1 MALNLISKLGVG
13 PMSSEIIEAVFRYSQ
28 DKNVPLM
35 LIATKSQIDWDRGY
49 INGWS
54 TRQYREYTDTLKAKY
69 KDARVYIC
77 RDHCG
82 PGPKNDDL
90 EDVYKTLDSDI
101 ENNFDL
107 IHVDFSGLKGSYE
120 NILEQSA
127 KAIEYILEKSPET
140 LIEVGADENV
150 GDFLNDTDRIK
161 AEIKYFKSVAPI
173 HFFVCQT
180 GSLTR
185 EIDQVGEFNSGFIK
199 KVKGIADKEGVFL
212 KEHNADYLFS
222 EDISIRSGL
231 IDAMNIAP
239 QQGVVQTL
247 LTLGKC
253 KLYGIDPN
261 DFLEESY
268 KSGKWKKW
276 MHSNSSDNKLLC
288 SIIAGHYVFSSDAYK
303 RIFEKISKHENF
315 KESVIETMIRNFDIY
330 IKNL

>member
-1 MALNLISKLGVG
+1 MNQISKLGVG

-28 DKNVPLM
+28 DKDVPLM
-35 LIATKSQIDWDRGY
+35 LIASKSQIDWDGGY
-49 INGWS
+49 VNGWD
-54 TRQYREYTDTLKAKY
+54 TRQYCEYVDTLSNKY
-69 KDARVYIC
+69 KDAKVYIC

-82 PGPKNDDL
+82 PGLKNDDL

-101 ENNFDL
+101 ENNFGL
-107 IHVDFSGLKGSYE
+107 IHIDFSNLKGNYKD
-120 NILEQSA
+120 ILEQSL

-185 EIDQVGEFNSGFIK
+185 EIDQAGDFNFDFIK
-199 KVKGIADKEGVFL
+199 RVREIADEEGIFL
-212 KEHNADYLFS
+212 KEHNADYLSS
-222 EDISIRSGL
+222 EDISIRNGL

-239 QQGVVQTL
+239 QQGVVQTF
-247 LTLGKC
+247 LTLEKC

-268 KSGKWKKW
+268 KSGKWGKW

-315 KESVIETMIRNFDIY
+315 KESVIEIMIINFDLY